1 MQEPHHCILS
11 RRAEAAPKP
20 PGERE
25 TRNVT
30 LNAWTPRLQTLEDV
44 APYYALE
51 YRFLTALSGC
61 TARSPRR
68 GPARSDRVCRADL
81 QVRQICVCRAGL

>member
-11 RRAEAAPKP
+11 RRAEAAPEP

-25 TRNVT
+25 TSNVT

-44 APYYALE
+44 APDYALE
-51 YRFLTALSGC
+51 YRFLTALVRLHGAQPS
-61 TARSPRR
+61 ART
-68 GPARSDRVCRADL
+68 GAL
-81 QVRQICVCRAGL
+81 